1 MVQWLDSK
9 WCIGEV
15 GPVGADVVMH
25 DLFDVSVVTD
35 DPSTLWA
42 KEENLTTG
50 VAVAA
55 IWQLV

>member
-1 MVQWLDSK
+1 M
-9 WCIGEV
+9 
-15 GPVGADVVMH
+15 GADVVMH

>member
-15 GPVGADVVMH
+15 GPVGADVVV
-25 DLFDVSVVTD
+25 DNLLDVCVVTD
-35 DPSTLWA
+35 HPATLRA
-42 KEENLTTG
+42 KEEDLTTG

-55 IWQLV
+55 IW